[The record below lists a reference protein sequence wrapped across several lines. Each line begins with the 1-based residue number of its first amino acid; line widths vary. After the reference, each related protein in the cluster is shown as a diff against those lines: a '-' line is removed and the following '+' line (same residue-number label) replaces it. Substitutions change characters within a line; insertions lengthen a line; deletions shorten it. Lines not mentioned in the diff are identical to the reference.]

1 MQETTSTTVPV
12 PPELAGDAER
22 WERELEWAENA
33 VDCDPTNAYD
43 VARHAARELERCA
56 AEAPEYRSALAEL
69 IARAR
74 IELVRMRD
82 AAERYR
88 EEGRAREQRYHERE
102 LYEIHLPVALIR
114 QPTAD

>member
-1 MQETTSTTVPV
+1 MPNAGSASSNGPRTPSTAIRRMRTT
-12 PPELAGDAER
+12 
-22 WERELEWAENA
+22 W
-33 VDCDPTNAYD
+33 
-43 VARHAARELERCA
+43 
-56 AEAPEYRSALAEL
+56 
-69 IARAR
+69 RA